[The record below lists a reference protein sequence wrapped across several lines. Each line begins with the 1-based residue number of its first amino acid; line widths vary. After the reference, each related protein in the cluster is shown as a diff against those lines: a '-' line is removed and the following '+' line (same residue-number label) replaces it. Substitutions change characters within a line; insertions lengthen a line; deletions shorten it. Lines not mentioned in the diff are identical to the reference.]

1 MVNEFCDQVARSA
14 RARIEQ
20 HVASASEEQQDCF
33 VVVMDRFSDMRSAL
47 QPGESVLQQAM
58 DQCEGDANSVP
69 SSIEE
74 ILMWAKGSES
84 LRAYA
89 HGLDALLERRF
100 EDASREVADMDA
112 QNSFALK
119 GVRES
124 AHAILGSGERVHSD
138 VFMANFH
145 V

>member
-1 MVNEFCDQVARSA
+1 MPCALAMLTHRIFSLVFGASQVALVSSGHGA
-14 RARIEQ
+14 
-20 HVASASEEQQDCF
+20 
-33 VVVMDRFSDMRSAL
+33 
-47 QPGESVLQQAM
+47 
-58 DQCEGDANSVP
+58 ANSIP
-69 SSIEE
+69 SSLEE

-124 AHAILGSGERVHSD
+124 ARAILGSGERVHSD

-145 V
+145 A